1 MSKNIFDGIIFD
13 LDGTLWDSTEA
24 VAHSWNT
31 ACGCNRFT
39 ADDVKSIMGLTMEEI
54 AAKFFPEK
62 SPSERAEIIEKCC
75 KVENEYLRF
84 HGGSIYPNT
93 EKTLRELAKSYKLF
107 IVSNCQK
114 GYIEAFL
121 EYYKLGDVISGA
133 LCWGDT
139 RSQVSP
145 PKNGT
150 DAVQQSGDFGDT
162 NSPKADNISAIINR
176 HGLKNPLYV
185 GDTQGDCNSAYK
197 AKAKFA
203 FAAYGFGTADRMEF
217 RLNDIGDL
225 THILK
230 NMNTH
235 SSTSRT
241 DMAGCVALDA
251 LSAVADIVS
260 EIDIGDIFDIFD

>member
-13 LDGTLWDSTEA
+13 LDGTLWDSSEN
-24 VAHSWNT
+24 VARSWNT
-31 ACGCNRFT
+31 ACGYEKFSKH
-39 ADDVKSIMGLTMEEI
+39 DIMSVMGLTMEEI
-54 AAKFFPEK
+54 ALKFFPDLT
-62 SPSERAEIIEKCC
+62 PPQRGEIMNRCC
-75 KVENEYLRF
+75 KLENEYLRA
-84 HGGSIYPNT
+84 HGGSIYRNT

-107 IVSNCQK
+107 IVSNCQR

-121 EYYKLGDVISGA
+121 GYYKLEDVITDK

-139 RSQVSP
+139 I
-145 PKNGT
+145 
-150 DAVQQSGDFGDT
+150 A
-162 NSPKADNISAIINR
+162 PKADNISAIINR

-235 SSTSRT
+235 SSTSRSET
-241 DMAGCVALDA
+241 AGFAALDVI
-251 LSAVADIVS
+251 SDIVDAVS
-260 EIDIGDIFDIFD
+260 DLDIFDIFD

>member
-1 MSKNIFDGIIFD
+1 MSKNYYDGIIFD
-13 LDGTLWDSTEA
+13 LDGTLWDSSEN
-24 VAHSWNT
+24 VARSWNT
-31 ACGCNRFT
+31 ACGYEKFSKN
-39 ADDVKSIMGLTMEEI
+39 DIMSVMGLTMEEI
-54 AAKFFPEK
+54 AMKFFPDLT
-62 SPSERAEIIEKCC
+62 PPQRGEIMNRCC
-75 KVENEYLRF
+75 KLENEYLRA
-84 HGGSIYPNT
+84 HGGSIYRNT

-107 IVSNCQK
+107 IVSNCQR

-121 EYYKLGDVISGA
+121 GYYKLGDVITDT
-133 LCWGDT
+133 LCWGDSE
-139 RSQVSP
+139 RDRMSQVPP

-150 DAVQQSGDFGDT
+150 DAVQHSGGFA
-162 NSPKADNISAIINR
+162 KADNISAIINR
-176 HGLKNPLYV
+176 YGLKNPLYV

-235 SSTSRT
+235 SSTSRSEA
-241 DMAGCVALDA
+241 AGFAALDVI
-251 LSAVADIVS
+251 SDIVDVVS
-260 EIDIGDIFDIFD
+260 DLDIFDIFD